1 MKIYLFLTD
10 KIKSYLLPDII
21 EGSYSFYNIDDSKLI
36 NIEARDNKWTI
47 YSTRDSKIING
58 SFYVESTE
66 LKDNTYYVLK
76 NDDMTYLIYITN
88 IKNNDFLK
96 YSYNKDINLII
107 GTTSDSSII
116 YNNGLI
122 KGVAAKICYIDDIL
136 SIDIENAVGFIYL
149 NNIVIRGK
157 QPISIGDK
165 INIAGLMIIFMRDFF
180 LISNI
185 PENLQINDSLARIS
199 KYSFPTSEKIQFRE
213 IKDRELYSEKSYFS
227 KSPRIRRIIKTKE
240 IKLSPPPSKSEN
252 NELPLILT
260 IGPMLTMGITSGVM
274 LTDVLIKINNNTT
287 TWEESWATVVSSS
300 AMLVAM
306 IVWPLVTNIYNKYYK
321 KAKRRELIEKY
332 SKYLDEKGKELQEE
346 ARLQKE
352 ILFENLI
359 TVYDCAR
366 IIQTKDMNFWDKR
379 IDQSDFLVVRI
390 GIGKELLDVKVE
402 YPKEGF
408 TVEEDELRKQADKL
422 VADYKYIEDVPIGYS
437 LAENKI
443 TAIMGYSKEKCNY
456 FIDNIILQL
465 LAFYSYED
473 LKIVIFTN
481 ENNKLHWEYLK
492 YLNHTF
498 SNDKTI
504 RFFSTNVNEAKIV
517 SEYLAIETKKRISI
531 NHSDDNQGNNYKPHY
546 LIITDDYDMIKKSVF
561 LNDIEE
567 TKENL
572 GFSVLLLEQRMSKL
586 PSKCNNF
593 IILNQTTA
601 QILKNSYESQEQ
613 ITFKEEIIYN
623 INMMEVAKICS
634 NVPIEF
640 EDGLYALPNAV
651 SFLEME
657 QVGKVE
663 QLNILD
669 RWQTNDTT
677 SSLKA
682 EVGIGED
689 GEVMY
694 LDLHEKYHGPHGLI
708 AGTTGSGKSEFIITY
723 VLSMCINY
731 SPEDVAFI
739 LIDYK
744 GGGLALAF
752 ENKATGISL
761 PHLAGTIT
769 NLDKAEMDRTLVS
782 IDSEVKRRQ
791 KLFNAARDKLEESTI
806 DIYKYQ
812 RFYKEGKLDLPIPHL
827 FIICDEFAELKS
839 QQPEF
844 MDNLISVAR
853 IGRSLG
859 VHLILATQ
867 KPSGVVNDQIWSN
880 TKFRVCLKVQD
891 ESDSKEML
899 KRPEAAYITQ
909 VGRYYLQVGYDE
921 IFALGQSAYC
931 GAKYYPS
938 DTIVKEQDKSINF
951 INNCGQFIK
960 NIKATTNSKKE
971 ANGEQLQ
978 AVIKLII
985 DVANKEN
992 LKTNRLWLDNIPN
1005 VILIDNLENK
1015 YNLQKQDYHP
1025 VAIIGEYDAPEKQ
1038 EQGIVKYDYLENGN
1052 TLIYGNDGAERE
1064 LLLNA
1069 IIYST
1074 FKNYTSEEVNMYI
1087 VDYGSES
1094 LRVFQDLP
1102 QMGNMVFMGED
1113 EKFNNLLKMIRNE
1126 LQYRKKLFINYGG
1139 EYTTYIRNSTDK
1151 LPINIVIFNNY
1162 DSIFE
1167 TNQNLYDDLPDLVRD
1182 SDRYG
1187 IIYIFTCGTAN
1198 SVGSKISQNFHNI
1211 YSFELK
1217 DSSDYNYI
1225 FNTRTKREP
1234 RNIMGRGLLNNDGI
1248 HEFQTANIVE
1258 NENELNEYL
1267 AEFINNQKVINQKK
1281 AKRIPILPKIIRLDD
1296 VKDKIGKL
1304 DSIPIG
1310 ISKNDLE
1317 VITYDFTANIG
1328 NVISSNKLANTYKFI
1343 LSLLEILN
1351 SVIGT
1356 NLIVIDS
1363 VKTLNL
1369 DTNIYKNYFNNEFD
1383 MILDKINQMIE
1394 SYISNKMQVSGIVL
1408 IYGVDKFLAKLNDR
1422 SKFDRLLKNAKKYE
1436 KISIIIVEDTGK
1448 LKLEMYNSWFTEN
1461 FVVTD
1466 GIWIGKGVADSLF
1479 KIATISKE
1487 LLGDMK
1493 NNMGF
1498 FVLESMT
1505 TKIKLIDFI
1514 SKEETGDNNE

>member
-306 IVWPLVTNIYNKYYK
+306 LVWPLVTNIYNKYYK

-791 KLFNAARDKLEESTI
+791 KLFNEAREELGEGTI

-812 RFYKEGKLDLPIPHL
+812 KYYREGLLKTAVSHL
-827 FIICDEFAELKS
+827 FIISDEFAELKS

-844 MDNLISVAR
+844 MDQLISTAR

-880 TKFRVCLKVQD
+880 SRFRVCLKVQ
-891 ESDSKEML
+891 EASDSNEVIKSPDAAAIKE
-899 KRPEAAYITQ
+899 T
-909 VGRYYLQVGYDE
+909 GRFYLQVGYDE
-921 IFALGQSAYC
+921 LFALGQAAWA
-931 GAKYYPS
+931 GAPYIPEDKVYHQKDDS
-938 DTIVKEQDKSINF
+938 IVF
-951 INNCGQFIK
+951 INDVGESIKTINSPKK
-960 NIKATTNSKKE
+960 NIQVM
-971 ANGEQLQ
+971 GEQLPNIVKYLSLLAQ
-978 AVIKLII
+978 KNSISVKQ
-985 DVANKEN
+985 
-992 LKTNRLWLDNIPN
+992 LWLPKIPAIIY
-1005 VILIDNLENK
+1005 VDDLKKK
-1015 YNLQKQDYHP
+1015 YNFKRKPFNIQ
-1025 VAIIGEYDAPEKQ
+1025 IILGEYDNPASQ
-1038 EQGIVKYDYLENGN
+1038 SQGLLTIDLANKGN
-1052 TLIYGNDGAERE
+1052 TV
-1064 LLLNA
+1064 
-1069 IIYST
+1069 IYSMNEKNT
-1074 FKNYTSEEVNMYI
+1074 ITNTILYSLITNYTTDEVNIYALDFDNETLKIYEDAPQVGDVIFASEEEK
-1087 VDYGSES
+1087 VD
-1094 LRVFQDLP
+1094 
-1102 QMGNMVFMGED
+1102 
-1113 EKFNNLLKMIRNE
+1113 KLLKLLTNE
-1126 LQYRKKLFINYGG
+1126 IERRKKLLQ
-1139 EYTTYIRNSTDK
+1139 EYNGSYEFYCTHSGTTM
-1151 LPINIVIFNNY
+1151 PAIVFLLSGYENFKEAYEDY
-1162 DSIFE
+1162 DSIV
-1167 TNQNLYDDLPDLVRD
+1167 NKISRD
-1182 SDRYG
+1182 GSKYGIYTIITAISDRALRLNMRANFPV
-1187 IIYIFTCGTAN
+1187 IIP
-1198 SVGSKISQNFHNI
+1198 
-1211 YSFELK
+1211 LK
-1217 DSSDYNYI
+1217 LSAQIDYNMLLGKKTPMLADI
-1225 FNTRTKREP
+1225 NNRGVALIKEEP
-1234 RNIMGRGLLNNDGI
+1234 Y
-1248 HEFQTANIVE
+1248 EFQTASICPKEQLSEYIKKVVIS
-1258 NENELNEYL
+1258 LNEQ
-1267 AEFINNQKVINQKK
+1267 IISK
-1281 AKRIPILPKIIRLDD
+1281 AKRVPVLPDIVTIKDVVSKLNNIANVPVGIVEETLDIATYNFKKNLIHLINSEDMNMLAKFTRIIVNEISSLDNIEVVVID
-1296 VKDKIGKL
+1296 LKDFYNLNTFTNCIYHNETN
-1304 DSIPIG
+1304 DSFKFMSDKVFESNRTKELVVFVIG
-1310 ISKNDLE
+1310 IEKMINTLDITTKNSLLQIFSKMSELKNVSIVLVGR
-1317 VITYDFTANIG
+1317 VIDIKTYAYENWFRQFTVLDGGIYIG
-1328 NVISSNKLANTYKFI
+1328 RGLNNSTIHSISTPLRI
-1343 LSLLEILN
+1343 LSSQIPAN
-1351 SVIGT
+1351 FGY
-1356 NLIVIDS
+1356 VIDNGS
-1363 VKTLNL
+1363 
-1369 DTNIYKNYFNNEFD
+1369 
-1383 MILDKINQMIE
+1383 
-1394 SYISNKMQVSGIVL
+1394 
-1408 IYGVDKFLAKLNDR
+1408 
-1422 SKFDRLLKNAKKYE
+1422 
-1436 KISIIIVEDTGK
+1436 
-1448 LKLEMYNSWFTEN
+1448 
-1461 FVVTD
+1461 
-1466 GIWIGKGVADSLF
+1466 
-1479 KIATISKE
+1479 ATRIK
-1487 LLGDMK
+1487 
-1493 NNMGF
+1493 
-1498 FVLESMT
+1498 VLE
-1505 TKIKLIDFI
+1505 
-1514 SKEETGDNNE
+1514 GDE

>member
-1 MKIYLFLTD
+1 MKIYLFLVD
-10 KIKSYLLPDII
+10 KIKSYLLPEVV
-21 EGSYSFYNIDDSKLI
+21 EGSYNFYNIDNNKLI
-36 NIEARDNKWTI
+36 NIEARNNRWVI
-47 YSTRDSKIING
+47 YSTNDSKIVNG
-58 SFYVESTE
+58 SFYIESTE
-66 LKDNTYYVLK
+66 LRENTYYVLK
-76 NDDMTYLIYITN
+76 NNDMVYLLYIVN
-88 IKNNDFLK
+88 PKVNNFLQ
-96 YSYNKDINLII
+96 YSYDKTINLII
-107 GTTSDSSII
+107 GTTADSNII
-116 YNNGLI
+116 YNNGFL
-122 KGVAAKICYIDDIL
+122 KGIAAKIYYIDNIL
-136 SIDIENAVGFIYL
+136 YIDIENAVGFTYQNDIA
-149 NNIVIRGK
+149 IKEK
-157 QPISIGDK
+157 QQISIGDE
-165 INIAGLMIIFMRDFF
+165 INVAGLKIIFLKDCF

-185 PENLQINDSLARIS
+185 PGSLQINEASAKISQYSLPS
-199 KYSFPTSEKIQFRE
+199 SEKIQFRE
-213 IKDRELYSEKSYFS
+213 IKDRELYLESSYFS

-252 NELPLILT
+252 TELPLILT

-274 LTDVLIKINNNTT
+274 LIDVLIKLNNKTA
-287 TWEESWATVVSSS
+287 TWSESWPMVVSSG

-306 IVWPLVTNIYNKYYK
+306 LVWPLITNIYNKYYK
-321 KAKRRELIEKY
+321 EARRRELIEKY
-332 SKYLDEKGKELQEE
+332 SQYLKEKGKELEEE
-346 ARLQKE
+346 AKLQKE

-359 TVYDCAR
+359 TVYDCAK
-366 IIQTKDMNFWDKR
+366 IIQSQDMNFWDKR
-379 IDQSDFLVVRI
+379 IDQNDFLVVRI
-390 GIGKELLDVKVE
+390 GIGKELLDVNIE

-422 VADYKYIEDVPIGYS
+422 VADYKYIENVPISYS
-437 LAENKI
+437 LLENKI

-456 FIDNIILQL
+456 FVDNIILQL

-498 SNDKTI
+498 SNDKSI
-504 RFFSTNVNEAKIV
+504 RFFSTNMNEAKIV

-531 NHSDDNQGNNYKPHY
+531 NNNSQNNNYKPHY
-546 LIITDDYDMIKKSVF
+546 LIIADDYDMIKKSTF
-561 LNDIEE
+561 INDIEE
-567 TKENL
+567 GQENI
-572 GFSVLLLEQRMSKL
+572 GFSLLLLEQRMSKL
-586 PSKCNNF
+586 PSKCTNF
-593 IILNQTTA
+593 IILNQSTA
-601 QILKNSYESQEQ
+601 EILKNSYESQEQ
-613 ITFKEEIIYN
+613 IVFKEEIVYN
-623 INMMEVAKICS
+623 INMMEIARICS

-640 EDGLYALPNAV
+640 EDGLYSLPNSV

-669 RWQTNDTT
+669 RWQTNDSTN
-677 SSLKA
+677 SLKA

-723 VLSMCINY
+723 ILSMCINY
-731 SPEDVAFI
+731 SPDDISFI

-752 ENKATGISL
+752 ENKLTGISL

-791 KLFNAARDKLEESTI
+791 KLFNVAREKLEESTI

-812 RFYKEGKLDLPIPHL
+812 RFYKEGKLDSPIPHL

-880 TKFRVCLKVQD
+880 SRFKVCLKVQD

-909 VGRYYLQVGYDE
+909 AGRYYLQVGYDE
-921 IFALGQSAYC
+921 VFALGQSAYS

-938 DTIVKEQDKSINF
+938 DTIIKEQDKSVNF

-960 NIKATTNSKKE
+960 NMKASTNSKKE
-971 ANGEQLQ
+971 AKGEQLQ
-978 AVIKLII
+978 AIIKLII

-992 LKTNRLWLDNIPN
+992 IKANKLWLDNIPN
-1005 VILIDNLENK
+1005 IILVDDLESK
-1015 YNLQKQDYHP
+1015 YNIQKKDYHP
-1025 VAIIGEYDAPEKQ
+1025 VPILGEYDAPEKQ
-1038 EQGIVKYDYLENGN
+1038 EQGIVRYDYLQDGN

-1064 LLLNA
+1064 LLLNS

-1074 FKNYTSEEVNMYI
+1074 SKTYTSEEVNMYI

-1094 LRVFQDLP
+1094 LRIFQNLP
-1102 QMGNMVFMGED
+1102 QLGNMVFMSED
-1113 EKFNNLLKMIRNE
+1113 EKFNNLLKMIKNE
-1126 LQYRKKLFINYGG
+1126 LQSRKKLFITYGG
-1139 EYTTYIRNSTDK
+1139 EYTTYIRNSNKK
-1151 LPINIVIFNNY
+1151 LPVMIVIFNNY

-1167 TNQNLYDDLPDLVRD
+1167 NNQNLYDDLPELVRD

-1187 IIYIFTCGTAN
+1187 IIYIFTCGAAN
-1198 SVGSKISQNFHNI
+1198 SVGSKILQNFHNI

-1234 RNIMGRGLLNNDGI
+1234 RNIMGRGLLNNDGV
-1248 HEFQTANIVE
+1248 HEFQTANIVDDE
-1258 NENELNEYL
+1258 NGLNEYL
-1267 AEFINNQKVINQKK
+1267 TKFIDNQKVINQVK
-1281 AKRIPILPKIIRLDD
+1281 ARKIPILPKTIRLND
-1296 VKDKIGKL
+1296 VKEKIDKL
-1304 DSIPIG
+1304 NSIPIG

-1317 VITYDFTANIG
+1317 VITYDFTSNIG
-1328 NVISSNKLANTYKFI
+1328 NIISSNKLVNTYNFV
-1343 LSLLEILN
+1343 LSLLEIFN
-1351 SVIGT
+1351 NIADINVI
-1356 NLIVIDS
+1356 IIDS
-1363 VKTLNL
+1363 VKELNL
-1369 DTNIYKNYFNNEFD
+1369 DTNVYKNYFNNEFD
-1383 MILDKINQMIE
+1383 LILDKINQMIE
-1394 SYISNKMQVSGIVL
+1394 SYIANKVQNKGVIL
-1408 IYGVDKFLAKLNDR
+1408 IYGLDKFLTKLNDKT
-1422 SKFDRLLKNAKKYE
+1422 KFDKLLQNTKKYE
-1436 KISIIIVEDTGK
+1436 KISVIIVEDTGK

-1466 GIWIGKGVADSLF
+1466 GIRV
-1479 KIATISKE
+1479 
-1487 LLGDMK
+1487 
-1493 NNMGF
+1493 
-1498 FVLESMT
+1498 
-1505 TKIKLIDFI
+1505 
-1514 SKEETGDNNE
+1514 